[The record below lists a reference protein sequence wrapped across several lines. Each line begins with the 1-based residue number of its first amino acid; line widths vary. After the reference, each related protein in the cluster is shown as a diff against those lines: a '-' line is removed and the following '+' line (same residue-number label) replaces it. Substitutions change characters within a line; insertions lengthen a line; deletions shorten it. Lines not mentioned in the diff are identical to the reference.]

1 MASKNISIRMD
12 ADLKSQAEELFGR
25 LGMNI
30 STAFNIFVRQCLYE
44 DGIPFEISRRPNA
57 ESLAAMAET
66 EMILADPNYPGYTD
80 IDAMMEDLLK

>member
-1 MASKNISIRMD
+1 M
-12 ADLKSQAEELFGR
+12 
-25 LGMNI
+25 
-30 STAFNIFVRQCLYE
+30 RQCLYE